1 MGTTLGSIHLYNVEE
16 SAALEELRDSYI
28 VKNLSEGWTSL
39 FNSEWQDA
47 ELMNEE
53 AARFSKLADA
63 PAAAFYI
70 YDDDVVMLTLYRRG
84 KSLAVC
90 GASRMD
96 EADVTNVNL
105 PAFAEQFRIDDPG
118 GERLAALLSCEDI
131 DLVIDMLEEYLGV
144 CLLADE
150 EFFEYDDDS
159 EFVRARGTEKF
170 DQYMKESKNTER

>member
-1 MGTTLGSIHLYNVEE
+1 MGTTLGSIHLYNAEE
-16 SAALEELRDSYI
+16 SAALEELRDSCL

-53 AARFSKLADA
+53 AARFSKLIDA
-63 PAAAFYI
+63 PAAAFYS
-70 YDDDVVMLTLYRRG
+70 YDDDLVMLTLYRYG

-96 EADVTNVNL
+96 GAEVPNMNL
-105 PAFAEQFRIDDPG
+105 PAFVEQFGIDDPG
-118 GERLAALLSCEDI
+118 GERLAALLQCEDI
-131 DLVIDMLEEYLGV
+131 DLVIGMLEEYLGV

-150 EFFEYDDDS
+150 EFFEYDEDS
-159 EFVRARGTEKF
+159 EYVRARGREKF
-170 DQYMKESKNTER
+170 DQYIEKSAC